1 MGQEQEMIVFL
12 YIFTSRKKH
21 GFHSYSQTINMKID
35 ISGCE
40 TTNVGDLNLSL
51 IIRFESV
58 LRFRDE

>member
-21 GFHSYSQTINMKID
+21 GFHSYSQTINLIES
-35 ISGCE
+35 SGCE